1 MLRPQQDFDSAGPR
15 LRLSPYQL
23 RCGRKSALPQE
34 PTSRTEFAARR
45 ERRMSLMQMLLGA
58 GLEPVDRGQT
68 GPVQHADVVEAGNE
82 PEQLTLPRSRKN

>member
-1 MLRPQQDFDSAGPR
+1 
-15 LRLSPYQL
+15 
-23 RCGRKSALPQE
+23 
-34 PTSRTEFAARR
+34 
-45 ERRMSLMQMLLGA
+45 MSLMQMLLGA